1 MGRAVATGAPPTQI
15 ACALQEL
22 LADPAAQREARR
34 FAGVIAGLGGGD
46 AATREVARLAR
57 SHAQVGPDQSW

>member
-1 MGRAVATGAPPTQI
+1 MSWRTQ
-15 ACALQEL
+15 
-22 LADPAAQREARR
+22 PRR

-57 SHAQVGPDQSW
+57 SRNEVTGSPI